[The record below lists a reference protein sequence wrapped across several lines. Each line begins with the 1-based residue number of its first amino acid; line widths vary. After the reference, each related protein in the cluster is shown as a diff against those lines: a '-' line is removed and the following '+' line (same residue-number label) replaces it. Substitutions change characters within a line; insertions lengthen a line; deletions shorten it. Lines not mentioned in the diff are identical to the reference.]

1 MASEQL
7 GVVRKK
13 FLSAYIAFL
22 VELRNE
28 KTLIKN
34 TYQKNTYQKTLIK
47 KKK

>member
-28 KTLIKN
+28 NFIYTEIN
-34 TYQKNTYQKTLIK
+34 
-47 KKK
+47 